1 MKQIILIFIA
11 SILAISTPSDTN
23 SNMVDFKCKSHEALS
38 KFKKSNKIPGLAF
51 ALFDSQDT
59 ITTHCFG
66 ESTLGSKV
74 NQATLFNI
82 QSISKNITAL
92 ATVKALQKGLLNLD
106 TPISVYLPS
115 FSVNSCFENHPENR
129 ITLRMLLSHTAGFTH
144 EAPVGN
150 NYDFSPCTNEDHL
163 RSIEQTWLKF
173 PAGVDYSYSNLGFD
187 IASLVISQKSGIQF
201 DEYLKSEIFLPLGMI
216 STTVNDIEVAKNKNR
231 TDGNI
236 PAVRTSHYRIPLPGS
251 GAVYTNLSDFI
262 KYTQLLMNYGVFDN
276 DTLINKEGLL
286 EMFTI
291 IRNNYGLG
299 TYVDKKDEHLYI
311 NHNGGGYGFSAT
323 LLWLPEYNLGAVLLC
338 NKPCNT
344 FDICFS
350 LMSDYIQDQKLE
362 KDSSITSLFDAING
376 QYLRNDN
383 DKKVSL
389 PTCDCDSIFK
399 PEWEKYVGK
408 YSLLVQGLDFKWY
421 VKLAHSLGFGN
432 LNFWIT
438 KEGQKLKTI
447 GSIGSS
453 VLKEYKPGLFLTD
466 DFEILDLQSEN
477 MTFRNITILK
487 KSN

>member
-1 MKQIILIFIA
+1 MKQIILIFII
-11 SILAISTPSDTN
+11 SVLAIRTTSDKSPN
-23 SNMVDFKCKSHEALS
+23 RADIIFKSHKTLS
-38 KFKKSNKIPGLAF
+38 KFKKSNRIPGIAF
-51 ALFDSQDT
+51 ALFDGQDT

-92 ATVKALQKGLLNLD
+92 ATIKAVQNDLLDLD
-106 TPISVYLPS
+106 TPISEYLPS

-163 RSIEQTWLKF
+163 NSIKQTWLKF
-173 PAGVDYSYSNLGFD
+173 PAGADYSYSNLGFD
-187 IASLVISQKSGIQF
+187 IASEVISQKSGIKF

-216 STTVNDIEVAKNKNR
+216 STTVNDNEVAQNKNR

-236 PAVRTSHYRIPLPGS
+236 QAVKTNLYKIPLPGS

-262 KYTQLLMNYGVFDN
+262 KYTQLLMNYGVCD
-276 DTLINKEGLL
+276 DKTLCSKQGLL

-299 TYVDKKDEHLYI
+299 TYIDKKDGHFYI

-350 LMSDYIQDQKLE
+350 LISDYIQDKKLE
-362 KDSSITSLFDAING
+362 KNSSITNLFDILNG
-376 QYLRNDN
+376 QYFSNNN
-383 DKKVSL
+383 DKEFFL

-408 YSLLVQGLDFKWY
+408 YSLLIQGLDLKWY
-421 VKLAHSLGFGN
+421 AKLAHSLGFGN

-438 KEGQKLKTI
+438 KEGQVLKTK
-447 GSIGSS
+447 GSIGAS
-453 VLKEYKPGLFLTD
+453 VLKGYKPGLFFTE
-466 DFEILDLQSEN
+466 DFEILDLKSEN
-477 MTFRNITILK
+477 MTFRNIRILK